1 MSDDDRNSHSHS
13 PANANANSNPDDTSD
28 AHPLEVTLENRLMGQ
43 GVYVN
48 SLERTDD
55 RTRLEY
61 EMVHDVPGVTT
72 HEVSTV
78 VRIVLT
84 VAEEREW
91 EPGTLE
97 AISRSTDGDRRGT
110 WRVEREW
117 FDQLGTNSSNSNF
130 RTSFSIQLL
139 TPGIRSSY
147 IHYGLLSSVP

>member
-117 FDQLGTNSSNSNF
+117 FDQLGDELSELE
-130 RTSFSIQLL
+130 FSDLVLDTI
-139 TPGIRSSY
+139 THAGDKK
-147 IHYGLLSSVP
+147 

>member
-1 MSDDDRNSHSHS
+1 MSDDDPHS
-13 PANANANSNPDDTSD
+13 PANPDPD

-43 GVYVN
+43 GIYVN

-97 AISRSTDGDRRGT
+97 AVSRSTDGDRRGT

-117 FDQLGTNSSNSNF
+117 FDQLGDELSELE
-130 RTSFSIQLL
+130 FSDLVLDTI
-139 TPGIRSSY
+139 THAGAKK
-147 IHYGLLSSVP
+147 